1 MSSNTQNNFSFD
13 ENESYPLGYKLN
25 IEEEKIYKPTFPH
38 SISQAKTDSD
48 DIRFETTE
56 EGKICKDTDYSA
68 HDWSKLASIIIKD
81 DKIEKEESND
91 NYSIS
96 DYIIAPIN
104 DKIHPYKNI
113 KQEENNCDEFDSYG
127 NNISI
132 NKFQPCEI
140 KQNNNDD
147 FGFDWTKIPSFKID
161 IKKNEVVSIANSNPN
176 NSNKEIIS
184 GNQSKIPLKEKK
196 EEKRRD
202 IRISPD
208 NLMRKC
214 KHIILD
220 DYLIFVNNRICN
232 VYNNDIGKGILEKR
246 LKSLNKKQRSE
257 SNAIF
262 NKEFLHK
269 TMAEIFSE
277 DICKRMSNFPS
288 DHNKKLIKRLLNEED
303 PFKRKYF
310 NELFSLTFLQ
320 CLNHYIG
327 KEFYLILD
335 GMSTLQ
341 EQLKQFSEE
350 NDYSKN
356 LKYYFEN
363 YEKIILEKKS
373 RKRRKQ
379 SKKKNSIGI
388 NQS

>member
-81 DKIEKEESND
+81 DKIEKEESNN

-113 KQEENNCDEFDSYG
+113 KQEENNCAEFDSYG

-196 EEKRRD
+196 KKKER
-202 IRISPD
+202 
-208 NLMRKC
+208 
-214 KHIILD
+214 
-220 DYLIFVNNRICN
+220 
-232 VYNNDIGKGILEKR
+232 ILE
-246 LKSLNKKQRSE
+246 LV
-257 SNAIF
+257 
-262 NKEFLHK
+262 
-269 TMAEIFSE
+269 
-277 DICKRMSNFPS
+277 
-288 DHNKKLIKRLLNEED
+288 LI
-303 PFKRKYF
+303 
-310 NELFSLTFLQ
+310 
-320 CLNHYIG
+320 I
-327 KEFYLILD
+327 
-335 GMSTLQ
+335 
-341 EQLKQFSEE
+341 
-350 NDYSKN
+350 
-356 LKYYFEN
+356 
-363 YEKIILEKKS
+363 
-373 RKRRKQ
+373 
-379 SKKKNSIGI
+379 
-388 NQS
+388 